1 MSLPAIHATGVSKK
15 YALGGR
21 VPYLTLRET
30 IMAAARFKRRA
41 RRDGAQ
47 EHWALRT

>member
-1 MSLPAIHATGVSKK
+1 MTLPAIRAVGVSKK

-30 IMAAARFKRRA
+30 IMAAARF
-41 RRDGAQ
+41 
-47 EHWALRT
+47 